1 MEGSLG
7 DLPFDI
13 KEFIGRV
20 QSKTKLPPAVGFGI
34 SNPQMMADVAD
45 LVGGAVFGLA
55 ILRAMDRL
63 MKDGG
68 SA

>member
-1 MEGSLG
+1 MG

-20 QSKTKLPPAVGFGI
+20 QIKTKLPPAVGFGI